1 MSAFLQSL
9 EHLLGFFLVLAIL
22 GLLWLVTAALGRL
35 FSRSAPEE
43 PLDATWVR
51 DTEPSEEEVAA
62 ITAVIMSL
70 MGPRGHI
77 VSIRSNP
84 KDWNREGRR
93 EHFASHRIR

>member
-1 MSAFLQSL
+1 MSLFLQSL
-9 EHLLGFFLVLAIL
+9 DYLLGFFLVLLIL
-22 GLLWLVTAALGRL
+22 TMLWLLTAILGRL
-35 FSRSAPEE
+35 FTQRGPEE
-43 PLDATWVR
+43 PLDTGWVR
-51 DTEPSEEEVAA
+51 ETEPSEEEVAA
-62 ITAVIMSL
+62 IAAVIMCL